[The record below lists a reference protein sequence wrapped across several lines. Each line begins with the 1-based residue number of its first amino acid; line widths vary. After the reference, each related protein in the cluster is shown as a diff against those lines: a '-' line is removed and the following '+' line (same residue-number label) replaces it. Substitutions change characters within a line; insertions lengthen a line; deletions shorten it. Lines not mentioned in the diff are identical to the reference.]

1 MSYWIGRWSA
11 KGMVTVPDLSTSSR
25 LQAEALLFANGL
37 GANYLGTEETFN
49 SNLGGKVSFQ
59 HIPSGTLVDYETV
72 VNFRIYNYVMPP
84 TFGAF
89 SFTPTFG
96 AFSFTP
102 TFGAFSFTPSGG
114 DCGPCV
120 EYNYTAPTCNGE
132 DSYVGNYTKTRKECP
147 AGSGNWVDCTS
158 ATLVSFGECIATNV
172 SSCGGSGG
180 AGGPCPGT
188 FSFTPSFGA
197 FSFTPS
203 PCGPCEDYGDTV
215 IVPTC
220 NGEDSYEGIFQPRR
234 RNCGG
239 VYEECQ
245 ATFIGYG
252 NLLES
257 NTTSCGGSG
266 TFSFTPSFG
275 AFSFTP
281 SFGAFSFTP
290 TFGAFSFTPFGA
302 FSFTPSFG
310 AFSFTPSANPCPDPG
325 SWSAWSACS
334 NGTQTR
340 TRSNYEYVGGN
351 CIPFIEEESQSCTG
365 GFSFTPSFG
374 AFSFTPS
381 GFSFTPS
388 FGAFSFTPSFGAFSF
403 TPEFGAFS
411 FTPGFAFFNSI
422 AVTTQILIAGV
433 PGSSKPAGELQVGD
447 KLLALN
453 IPNPENVD
461 WINWQSTDVS
471 FNEDNIVE
479 TEIKSIQIVQEDEFI
494 YIDGDL
500 FSKSHY
506 ILVKKD
512 NLTKFIKAVD
522 VDTSYQ
528 IFSPVTKTFVDIQL
542 VEVVYMNLSKVS
554 INCEPYDNFF
564 TTKMLVFDR
573 PDTDMQ

>member
-11 KGMVTVPDLSTSSR
+11 KGMVTVPNLNGLTQ
-25 LQAEALLFANGL
+25 LEAEATLVANGL
-37 GANYLGTEETFN
+37 VPNFMGVDQTQN
-49 SNLGGKVSFQ
+49 SNLTNRVSYQSINFN
-59 HIPSGTLVDYETV
+59 TLVDYETTIS
-72 VNFRIYNYVMPP
+72 FRIYEYHVDPPPPFSFTP

-114 DCGPCV
+114 DCGTCI
-120 EYNYTAPTCNGE
+120 EYNFTVPTCNGE

-180 AGGPCPGT
+180 AGGPCAGT
-188 FSFTPSFGA
+188 FTFTPSFGA

-203 PCGPCEDYGDTV
+203 PCGPCEDYGSTV

-245 ATFIGYG
+245 ATFVGFG

-290 TFGAFSFTPFGA
+290 ST
-302 FSFTPSFG
+302 
-310 AFSFTPSANPCPDPG
+310 NPCPNPG
-325 SWSAWSACS
+325 QWSTWSACS
-334 NGTQTR
+334 GGTQTR
-340 TRSNYEYVGGN
+340 TRSNYEYVGGD
-351 CIPFIEEESQSCTG
+351 CIPFIEEESQACSG
-365 GFSFTPSFG
+365 GFTFTPSFG
-374 AFSFTPS
+374 A
-381 GFSFTPS
+381 FSFTPS

-422 AVTTQILIAGV
+422 AITTQILIAGV

-461 WINWQSTDVS
+461 WINWQSTDAS
-471 FNEDNIVE
+471 FDESNIVE

-512 NLTKFIKAVD
+512 NITKFIKAID

-573 PDTDMQ
+573 PDTDVQ